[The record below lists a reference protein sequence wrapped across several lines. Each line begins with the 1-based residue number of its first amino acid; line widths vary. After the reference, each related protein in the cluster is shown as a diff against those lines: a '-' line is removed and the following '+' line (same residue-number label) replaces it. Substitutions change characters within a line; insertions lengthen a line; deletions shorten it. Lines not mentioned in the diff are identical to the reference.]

1 MILKKTPT
9 QFCLCGFLSLVKR
22 IRTMRKRKRV
32 STGLKDAARE
42 GYLLGLKVRALREGA
57 FPLALKAGGISET
70 QLHVWA
76 VANGLSYSKGIL
88 AVDRRASRPV
98 QPAFRPAGQAGP
110 AEGSVHPL
118 AV

>member
-1 MILKKTPT
+1 
-9 QFCLCGFLSLVKR
+9 
-22 IRTMRKRKRV
+22 MRRRKRV

-42 GYLLGLKVRALREGA
+42 GYLLGLKAKALREGA

-76 VANGLSYSKGIL
+76 VANGLSYSNGIL
-88 AVDRRASRPV
+88 AVDRRGSRPAM
-98 QPAFRPAGQAGP
+98 PAFRPAGQAFH
-110 AEGSVHPL
+110 AEGAVHPL